1 LKSKSRKVAIVGAG
15 MVGSSCAYSMVNQ
28 AICDEIM
35 MIDRT
40 YDRALAQALD
50 LSHCMDFTST
60 RTKVYAGT
68 HSDCAGM
75 DVVILTAGANPKAG
89 QTRLDVL
96 EASAVITKEIITN
109 IMAGG
114 FDGIFVVAANPVDI
128 VTYMVWKI
136 SGLPRHRIIGTGT
149 SIDSSRLKTLLS
161 DVFSID
167 PRSVNGY
174 ALGEHGESQFVA
186 WSHVTIGGKP
196 ILQIMEQ
203 HRDRFQHL
211 DLEDISRKTKDAG
224 WEIFTKKGSTHFGI
238 GSALAYITRSI
249 LNDEHKIIAV
259 SAILDGEYGQS
270 GVCTG
275 VPAII
280 GNTGIQELLELNLNA
295 EEAEKLN
302 VSCSIV
308 RSGIESLHLEDSPY
322 LL

>member
-1 LKSKSRKVAIVGAG
+1 MKSKSRKVAIVGAG

-40 YDRALAQALD
+40 YDRAMAQALD

-96 EASAVITKEIITN
+96 EASAVITREIITN

-196 ILQIMEQ
+196 ILQIMDQ
-203 HRDRFQHL
+203 HRERFQHL

-270 GVCTG
+270 GICTG

-280 GNTGIQELLELNLNA
+280 GNTGIQELLELNLNT
-295 EEAEKLN
+295 EEAEKFN
-302 VSCSIV
+302 ASCSIV
-308 RSGIESLHLEDSPY
+308 RSGIESLHLEDNI
-322 LL
+322 

>member
-1 LKSKSRKVAIVGAG
+1 MKSKSRKVAIVGAG

-68 HSDCAGM
+68 PSDCAGM

-203 HRDRFQHL
+203 HRERFQQL

-295 EEAEKLN
+295 EEVEKLN
-302 VSCSIV
+302 TSCSIV
-308 RSGIESLHLEDSPY
+308 RSGIESLHLEDSP
-322 LL
+322 

>member
-280 GNTGIQELLELNLNA
+280 GNTGIQELLELNLNT

-302 VSCSIV
+302 ASCSIV
-308 RSGIESLHLEDSPY
+308 RSGIESLHLEESP
-322 LL
+322 

>member
-1 LKSKSRKVAIVGAG
+1 MKSKSRKVAIVGAG

-308 RSGIESLHLEDSPY
+308 RSGIESLHLEDSP
-322 LL
+322 

>member
-1 LKSKSRKVAIVGAG
+1 
-15 MVGSSCAYSMVNQ
+15 MVNQ

-35 MIDRT
+35 MVDRT
-40 YDRALAQALD
+40 YDRAIAQALD
-50 LSHCMDFTST
+50 LSHCMDFTGT

-68 HSDCAGM
+68 ASDCGGM
-75 DVVILTAGANPKAG
+75 DVVILTAGANPKPG

-96 EASAVITKEIITN
+96 GEAVGITKEIITD

-114 FDGIFVVAANPVDI
+114 FDGIFVIAANPVDI

-161 DVFSID
+161 EVFSID

-196 ILQIMEQ
+196 ILQIMQQ
-203 HRDRFQHL
+203 HRERFSSL
-211 DLEDISRKTKDAG
+211 DLEDIARKTKDAG
-224 WEIFTKKGSTHFGI
+224 WEIFTRKGSTHFGI

-259 SAILDGEYGQS
+259 SAILDGEYGHKD
-270 GVCTG
+270 VCAG
-275 VPAII
+275 APAII
-280 GNTGIQELLELNLNA
+280 GSSGIQELLELNLSD
-295 EEAEKLN
+295 EEFAKFDASVGIIRAN
-302 VSCSIV
+302 
-308 RSGIESLHLEDSPY
+308 IESLHLEEKV
-322 LL
+322 

>member
-1 LKSKSRKVAIVGAG
+1 MKSKSRKVAIVGAG

-40 YDRALAQALD
+40 YDRAMAQALD
-50 LSHCMDFTST
+50 LSHCMDFTNT

-96 EASAVITKEIITN
+96 EASAVITREIITN

-196 ILQIMEQ
+196 ILQIMDQ
-203 HRDRFQHL
+203 HRERFQHL

-238 GSALAYITRSI
+238 GSALAYITHSI

-270 GVCTG
+270 GICTG

-280 GNTGIQELLELNLNA
+280 GNTGIQELLELNLNT
-295 EEAEKLN
+295 EEAEKFN
-302 VSCSIV
+302 ASCSIV
-308 RSGIESLHLEDSPY
+308 RSGIESLHLEDSI
-322 LL
+322 

>member
-40 YDRALAQALD
+40 YDRAMAQALD

-96 EASAVITKEIITN
+96 EASAVITREIITN

-196 ILQIMEQ
+196 ILQIMDQ
-203 HRDRFQHL
+203 HRERFHHL

-270 GVCTG
+270 GICTG

-280 GNTGIQELLELNLNA
+280 GNTGIQELLELNLNT
-295 EEAEKLN
+295 EEAEKFN
-302 VSCSIV
+302 ASCSIV
-308 RSGIESLHLEDSPY
+308 RSGIESLHLEDSI
-322 LL
+322 

>member
-1 LKSKSRKVAIVGAG
+1 MKSKSRKVAIVGAG

-40 YDRALAQALD
+40 YDRAMAQALD

-96 EASAVITKEIITN
+96 EASAVITREIITN

-196 ILQIMEQ
+196 ILQIMDQ
-203 HRDRFQHL
+203 HRERFHHL

-270 GVCTG
+270 GICTG

-280 GNTGIQELLELNLNA
+280 GNTGIQELLELNLNT
-295 EEAEKLN
+295 EEAEKFN
-302 VSCSIV
+302 ASCSIV
-308 RSGIESLHLEDSPY
+308 RSGIESLHLEDSI
-322 LL
+322 

>member
-1 LKSKSRKVAIVGAG
+1 MKSKSRRVAIVGSG

-40 YDRALAQALD
+40 YDRAMAQALD
-50 LSHCMDFTST
+50 LSHCTDFTGT

-68 HSDCAGM
+68 YSDCAGM
-75 DVVILTAGANPKAG
+75 DVVILTAGANPAAG

-96 EASAVITKEIITN
+96 EASAVITGEIITN

-128 VTYMVWKI
+128 VTYMVWQI

-161 DVFSID
+161 DVFSVD

-196 ILQIMEQ
+196 ILQIMDQ
-203 HRDRFQHL
+203 HRERFQHL
-211 DLEDISRKTKDAG
+211 DLDDIARKTKDAG
-224 WEIFTKKGSTHFGI
+224 WEIFTRKGSTHFGI

-270 GVCTG
+270 GVCAG

-280 GNTGIQELLELNLNA
+280 GNNGINELLELNLNS
-295 EEAEKLN
+295 EEAQKFES
-302 VSCSIV
+302 SCSII
-308 RSGIESLHLEDSPY
+308 RACIDSLQLGDKI
-322 LL
+322 

>member
-1 LKSKSRKVAIVGAG
+1 MKSKSRKVAIVGAG

-40 YDRALAQALD
+40 YDRAMAQALD

-96 EASAVITKEIITN
+96 EASAVITREIITN

-196 ILQIMEQ
+196 ILQIMDQ
-203 HRDRFQHL
+203 HRERFQHL

-280 GNTGIQELLELNLNA
+280 GNTGIQELLELNLNTG
-295 EEAEKLN
+295 EAEKFN
-302 VSCSIV
+302 ASCSIV
-308 RSGIESLHLEDSPY
+308 RSGIESLHLGDSI
-322 LL
+322 

>member
-1 LKSKSRKVAIVGAG
+1 MKSKSRKVAIVGAG

-40 YDRALAQALD
+40 YDRAMAQALD

-75 DVVILTAGANPKAG
+75 DVVILTAGANPKTG

-96 EASAVITKEIITN
+96 EASAVITREIITK

-196 ILQIMEQ
+196 ILQIMDQ
-203 HRDRFQHL
+203 HRERFQHL

-280 GNTGIQELLELNLNA
+280 GNTGIQELLELNLNT
-295 EEAEKLN
+295 EEAEKFN
-302 VSCSIV
+302 ASCSIV
-308 RSGIESLHLEDSPY
+308 RSGIESLHLEDNI
-322 LL
+322 

>member
-1 LKSKSRKVAIVGAG
+1 MKSKSRKVAIVGSG

-40 YDRALAQALD
+40 YDRAMAQALD
-50 LSHCMDFTST
+50 LSHCMDFAGA

-68 HSDCAGM
+68 YNDCADM
-75 DVVILTAGANPKAG
+75 DVIILTAGANPKQG

-96 EASAVITKEIITN
+96 DAAAVITEEIVRN

-114 FDGIFVVAANPVDI
+114 FDGIFVIAANPVDI
-128 VTYMVWKI
+128 VTYIVWKI
-136 SGLPRHRIIGTGT
+136 SGLPRHRVIGTGT

-161 DVFSID
+161 EVFSID

-203 HRDRFQHL
+203 HRERFRHL
-211 DLEDISRKTKDAG
+211 DLEDIARKTKDAG
-224 WEIFTKKGSTHFGI
+224 WEIFTRKGSTHFGI

-270 GVCTG
+270 EVCSG

-280 GNTGIQELLELNLNA
+280 GSEGIKELLELNLNG
-295 EEAEKLN
+295 EEAGKFSA
-302 VSCSIV
+302 SCDIV
-308 RSGIESLHLEDSPY
+308 RAGIRSLHLEDKV
-322 LL
+322 

>member
-1 LKSKSRKVAIVGAG
+1 MKSKSRKVAIVGSG

-40 YDRALAQALD
+40 YDRAMAQALD
-50 LSHCMDFTST
+50 LSHCMDFTGS

-68 HSDCAGM
+68 YSDCASM
-75 DVVILTAGANPKAG
+75 DVIIITAGANPKQG

-96 EASAVITKEIITN
+96 DAAAVITEDIVKK

-114 FDGIFVVAANPVDI
+114 FDGIFVIAANPVDI

-136 SGLPRHRIIGTGT
+136 SGLPRHKVIGTGT

-203 HRDRFQHL
+203 HRERFRHL
-211 DLEDISRKTKDAG
+211 DLDDIGRKTRDAG
-224 WEIFTKKGSTHFGI
+224 WEIFTRKGSTHFGI

-249 LNDEHKIIAV
+249 LNDEHRIIAV

-270 GVCTG
+270 GVCAG

-280 GNTGIQELLELNLNA
+280 GRDGIKELLELNLNE
-295 EEAEKLN
+295 EEAVKFN
-302 VSCSIV
+302 TSCEIV
-308 RSGIESLHLEDSPY
+308 RSGIDSLHFEANKG
-322 LL
+322 

>member
-1 LKSKSRKVAIVGAG
+1 MKSKSRKVAIVGAG

-40 YDRALAQALD
+40 YDRAMAQALD

-96 EASAVITKEIITN
+96 EASAVITREIITK

-196 ILQIMEQ
+196 ILQIMDQ
-203 HRDRFQHL
+203 HRERFQHL

-270 GVCTG
+270 GICTG

-280 GNTGIQELLELNLNA
+280 GNTGIQELLELNLNT
-295 EEAEKLN
+295 EEAEKFN
-302 VSCSIV
+302 TSCGIV
-308 RSGIESLHLEDSPY
+308 RAGIESLHLENNI
-322 LL
+322 

>member
-40 YDRALAQALD
+40 YDRAMAQALD

-96 EASAVITKEIITN
+96 EASAVITREIITN

-196 ILQIMEQ
+196 ILQIMDQ
-203 HRDRFQHL
+203 HRERFQHL

-280 GNTGIQELLELNLNA
+280 GNTGIQELLELNLNTG
-295 EEAEKLN
+295 EAEKFN
-302 VSCSIV
+302 ASCSIV
-308 RSGIESLHLEDSPY
+308 RSGIESLHLEDSI
-322 LL
+322 

>member
-1 LKSKSRKVAIVGAG
+1 MKSKSRKVAIVGAG

-40 YDRALAQALD
+40 YDRAMAQALD

-96 EASAVITKEIITN
+96 EASAVITREIITN

-196 ILQIMEQ
+196 ILQIMDQ
-203 HRDRFQHL
+203 HRERFQHL

-270 GVCTG
+270 GICTG

-280 GNTGIQELLELNLNA
+280 GNTGIQELLELNLNT
-295 EEAEKLN
+295 EEAEKFNASLQH
-302 VSCSIV
+302 CSL
-308 RSGIESLHLEDSPY
+308 RH
-322 LL
+322 

>member
-1 LKSKSRKVAIVGAG
+1 MKYKSRKVAIVGSG

-35 MIDRT
+35 MIDRS
-40 YDRALAQALD
+40 YDRAMAQALD
-50 LSHCMDFTST
+50 LSHCMDFTGT

-68 HSDCAGM
+68 AADCGEM
-75 DVVILTAGANPKAG
+75 DVIIITAGANPKQG

-96 EASAVITKEIITN
+96 DAAAVITEEIVN
-109 IMAGG
+109 DIMASG
-114 FDGIFVVAANPVDI
+114 FDGIFVIAANPVDI
-128 VTYMVWKI
+128 VTYMVWKM
-136 SGLPRHRIIGTGT
+136 SGLPRHRVIGTGT

-161 DVFSID
+161 EVFSID

-203 HRDRFQHL
+203 HRERFRHL
-211 DLEDISRKTKDAG
+211 DLEDIAKKTKDAG
-224 WEIFTKKGSTHFGI
+224 WEIFTRKGSTHFGI

-259 SAILDGEYGQS
+259 SAILDGEYGQRE
-270 GVCTG
+270 VCSG

-280 GNTGIQELLELNLNA
+280 GSDGIKELLELNLN
-295 EEAEKLN
+295 EEETGKFIA
-302 VSCSIV
+302 SCDIV
-308 RSGIESLHLEDSPY
+308 RAGIHSLNLEDRI
-322 LL
+322 

>member
-1 LKSKSRKVAIVGAG
+1 MKSKSRKVAIVGAG

-40 YDRALAQALD
+40 YDRAMAQALD

-75 DVVILTAGANPKAG
+75 DVVILTAGANPKVG

-96 EASAVITKEIITN
+96 EASAVITREIITN

-196 ILQIMEQ
+196 ILQIMDQ
-203 HRDRFQHL
+203 HRERFQHL

-270 GVCTG
+270 GICTG

-280 GNTGIQELLELNLNA
+280 GNTGIQELLELNLNTG
-295 EEAEKLN
+295 EAEKFN
-302 VSCSIV
+302 ASCSIV
-308 RSGIESLHLEDSPY
+308 RSGIESLHLEDSI
-322 LL
+322 

>member
-1 LKSKSRKVAIVGAG
+1 MKSKSRKVAIVGAG

-35 MIDRT
+35 MIDRS
-40 YDRALAQALD
+40 YDRAMAQALD

-68 HSDCAGM
+68 YNDCSGM
-75 DVVILTAGANPKAG
+75 DVIILTAGANPTAG

-96 EASAVITKEIITN
+96 EASAAMTNEIITN

-203 HRDRFQHL
+203 HRDRFHHL

-224 WEIFTKKGSTHFGI
+224 WEIFTRKGSTHFGI

-259 SAILDGEYGQS
+259 SAILDGEYGHS

-280 GNTGIQELLELNLNA
+280 GNTGIQELLELNLTA
-295 EEAEKLN
+295 EEQEKFN
-302 VSCSIV
+302 NSCRIV
-308 RSGIESLHLEDSPY
+308 RAGIESLHLEEHSSS
-322 LL
+322 

>member
-1 LKSKSRKVAIVGAG
+1 MKTKSRKVAIVGSG
-15 MVGSSCAYSMVNQ
+15 NVGSSCAYSMVNQ

-35 MIDRT
+35 MVDRT
-40 YDRALAQALD
+40 YDRAMAQALD
-50 LSHCMDFTST
+50 LSHCMDFTGT

-68 HSDCAGM
+68 AGDCGSM
-75 DVVILTAGANPKAG
+75 DVVILTAGANPKPG

-96 EASAVITKEIITN
+96 DAAAVITREIVTE

-161 DVFSID
+161 EVFSID

-196 ILQIMEQ
+196 LLQIMEQ
-203 HRDRFQHL
+203 HRERFSGL
-211 DLEDISRKTKDAG
+211 DLDDLARKTKDAG
-224 WEIFTKKGSTHFGI
+224 WEIFTRKGSTHFGI

-259 SAILDGEYGQS
+259 SAILDGEYGQT
-270 GVCTG
+270 GVCAG

-280 GNTGIQELLELNLNA
+280 SGGGIQELLELNLNEQEA
-295 EEAEKLN
+295 ARFSSSCGIIRAGIDSLQLEET
-302 VSCSIV
+302 V
-308 RSGIESLHLEDSPY
+308 
-322 LL
+322 

>member
-1 LKSKSRKVAIVGAG
+1 MKTKSRKVAIVGSG
-15 MVGSSCAYSMVNQ
+15 NVGSSCAYSMVNQ

-35 MIDRT
+35 MVDRT
-40 YDRALAQALD
+40 YDRAMAQALD
-50 LSHCMDFTST
+50 LSHCMDFTGT
-60 RTKVYAGT
+60 GTKVYAGT
-68 HSDCAGM
+68 ASDCGNM
-75 DVVILTAGANPKAG
+75 DVVILTAGANPKPG

-96 EASAVITKEIITN
+96 DDAAVITREIITE
-109 IMAGG
+109 IMASG

-161 DVFSID
+161 EVFSID

-196 ILQIMEQ
+196 LLQILEQ
-203 HRDRFQHL
+203 HRERFRSL
-211 DLEDISRKTKDAG
+211 DLDDIARKTKDAG
-224 WEIFTKKGSTHFGI
+224 WEIFTRKGSTHFGI

-259 SAILDGEYGQS
+259 SAILDGEYGQRD
-270 GVCTG
+270 VCAG
-275 VPAII
+275 APAII
-280 GNTGIQELLELNLNA
+280 GGGGIQELLELNLSDQEFA
-295 EEAEKLN
+295 KFDA
-302 VSCSIV
+302 SCGII
-308 RSGIESLHLEDSPY
+308 RSGIESLNLEQKI
-322 LL
+322 